1 MSDIARLNDFFSA
14 ADNFFAEKT
23 NRGLL
28 HSAHSNNRF
37 VLVACCLTTL
47 NGIFAL
53 RSLPV
58 FSDGLA
64 DSQFLCR
71 ILLKI
76 PYNDDQYQASG
87 LVSELDARSLVHL
100 ILAVDKFRN
109 QRSRIF

>member
-1 MSDIARLNDFFSA
+1 MNSNNVAPQVYNMSDIARLNDFFSA

-53 RSLPV
+53 QSLPV

-64 DSQFLCR
+64 DS
-71 ILLKI
+71 
-76 PYNDDQYQASG
+76 S
-87 LVSELDARSLVHL
+87 VSLPNTSENSL
-100 ILAVDKFRN
+100 
-109 QRSRIF
+109 